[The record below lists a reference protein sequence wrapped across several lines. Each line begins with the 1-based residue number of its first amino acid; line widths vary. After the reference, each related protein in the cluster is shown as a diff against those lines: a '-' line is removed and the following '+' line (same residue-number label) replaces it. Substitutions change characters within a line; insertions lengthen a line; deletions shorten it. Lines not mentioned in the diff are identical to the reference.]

1 LQLARVRLGIGDEL
15 RHRIDRQVDMDCEA
29 DDVRAGVGNGREVLH
44 RVERRIFVEKD
55 VAGHDGVGAD
65 HQRVAVGRR
74 ARHIG
79 GGDIAAHAGPVVD
92 DDGLTPSGV
101 EPFGHGA
108 REQITGRARRI
119 ADHDG
124 DRPGGI
130 ILRHRRHGRDR
141 DGKRQRT
148 RKEANEPGHVN
159 VLPRPTVRT
168 GVIVLVPA
176 FCRLRLRSGSPI
188 LSDKAAMKKASAAM
202 APPLGSKEPGVR

>member
-1 LQLARVRLGIGDEL
+1 M
-15 RHRIDRQVDMDCEA
+15 DRET

-79 GGDIAAHAGPVVD
+79 GGDIAAHARPVVD
-92 DDGLTPSGV
+92 DDGLAPRGV

-108 REQITGRARRI
+108 REQIAGRARRI

-124 DRPGGI
+124 DRPRGI
-130 ILRHRRHGRDR
+130 ILRQRRHGRDR
-141 DGKRQRT
+141 DGKGQRT
-148 RKEANEPGHVN
+148 RKEADKRCHANL
-159 VLPRPTVRT
+159 LPTFGCLDSRDRCLHGVCRLALRT
-168 GVIVLVPA
+168 GPA
-176 FCRLRLRSGSPI
+176 I
-188 LSDKAAMKKASAAM
+188 LPEKAAVKKA
-202 APPLGSKEPGVR
+202 